1 MLEKLRELLSE
12 YVEVAREDI
21 TVESKLVEDLGLNS
35 YEFMTLVGDLEEE
48 FDVEVNEREVA
59 KVNTILES
67 YGLTPKSRKSILVL
81 DMEE

>member
-12 YVEVAREDI
+12 YLEVAREDI

-59 KVNTILES
+59 KVNTIGDIIEYITALQ
-67 YGLTPKSRKSILVL
+67 V
-81 DMEE
+81 

>member
-35 YEFMTLVGDLEEE
+35 YEFMTLVGDLEDE
-48 FDVEVNEREVA
+48 FDVEVYEREVA
-59 KVNTILES
+59 KVNTIGDIIEYITALQ
-67 YGLTPKSRKSILVL
+67 V
-81 DMEE
+81 

>member
-12 YVEVAREDI
+12 YVEVARDDI

-59 KVNTILES
+59 KVNTIGDIIEYITALQ
-67 YGLTPKSRKSILVL
+67 V
-81 DMEE
+81 

>member
-59 KVNTILES
+59 KVNTIGDIVEYITALQ
-67 YGLTPKSRKSILVL
+67 V
-81 DMEE
+81 

>member
-35 YEFMTLVGDLEEE
+35 YELMTLVGDLEEE
-48 FDVEVNEREVA
+48 FDIEVNEREVA
-59 KVNTILES
+59 KVNTIGDIIEYITALQ
-67 YGLTPKSRKSILVL
+67 V
-81 DMEE
+81 

>member
-59 KVNTILES
+59 KVNTIGDIIEYITALQ
-67 YGLTPKSRKSILVL
+67 V
-81 DMEE
+81 

>member
-35 YEFMTLVGDLEEE
+35 YEFMTLVSDLEEE

-59 KVNTILES
+59 KVNTIGDIIEYITALQ
-67 YGLTPKSRKSILVL
+67 V
-81 DMEE
+81 

>member
-48 FDVEVNEREVA
+48 FDVEVNETEVA
-59 KVNTILES
+59 KVNTIGDIIEYITALQ
-67 YGLTPKSRKSILVL
+67 V
-81 DMEE
+81 

>member
-1 MLEKLRELLSE
+1 MLEELRELFSE

-59 KVNTILES
+59 KVNTIGDIIEYITALQ
-67 YGLTPKSRKSILVL
+67 V
-81 DMEE
+81 